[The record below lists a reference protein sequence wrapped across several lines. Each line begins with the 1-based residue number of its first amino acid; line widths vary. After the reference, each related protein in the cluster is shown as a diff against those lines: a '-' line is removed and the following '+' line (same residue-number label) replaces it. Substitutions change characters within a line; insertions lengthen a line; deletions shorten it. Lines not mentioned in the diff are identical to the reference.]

1 MVFLTSERT
10 GGNIMKKEIET
21 KICSCCGK
29 ELKLNKFIKNRRLCK
44 VGFRKE
50 YKTSYQSVCK
60 DCRNEKRQNT
70 LKEKGMG
77 LYDNGKLVQ
86 IRRKYKKINPNRF
99 LKQTESKLEYLDKH
113 ERFVKLLYYD
123 NTWISNYGRP
133 VIKKEDGTYEFVKG
147 KRNKI
152 TKEIEYSLRKNIYI
166 KTKKAWGYKQERV
179 SASSLVIQT
188 FIVNYDMKN
197 NTMCWHKDNNI
208 DNNFYKDIYPV
219 TDKQYAA
226 IKEIYDREGTV
237 SEEKILEIVNDIQYK
252 PDGWN
257 PWYWRRSFE
266 GVGYIGDKID
276 WKKEKA
282 IYRAWANIIQKCYS
296 PKVHKT
302 RPYYKEC
309 TVSEEWKNFQNFKIW
324 YKDYKGKVKQDLDKD
339 ILFQGN
345 KEYSPETCVYTT
357 HFINTV
363 FEDRGS
369 KKLEETKEGKY
380 KIFMMIMGEE
390 RDLGVFDTKEEC
402 YEAFEKRKKEF
413 IIKLAEKT
421 KKKDKIP
428 ECQYQAMINW
438 EVKAKE

>member
-1 MVFLTSERT
+1 
-10 GGNIMKKEIET
+10 
-21 KICSCCGK
+21 
-29 ELKLNKFIKNRRLCK
+29 
-44 VGFRKE
+44 
-50 YKTSYQSVCK
+50 
-60 DCRNEKRQNT
+60 
-70 LKEKGMG
+70 
-77 LYDNGKLVQ
+77 
-86 IRRKYKKINPNRF
+86 
-99 LKQTESKLEYLDKH
+99 
-113 ERFVKLLYYD
+113 
-123 NTWISNYGRP
+123 
-133 VIKKEDGTYEFVKG
+133 
-147 KRNKI
+147 
-152 TKEIEYSLRKNIYI
+152 
-166 KTKKAWGYKQERV
+166 
-179 SASSLVIQT
+179 
-188 FIVNYDMKN
+188 
-197 NTMCWHKDNNI
+197 MCWHKDNNI

-324 YKDYKGKVKQDLDKD
+324 YKEHKGKVKQDLDKD

-363 FEDRGS
+363 FR
-369 KKLEETKEGKY
+369 
-380 KIFMMIMGEE
+380 
-390 RDLGVFDTKEEC
+390 R
-402 YEAFEKRKKEF
+402 
-413 IIKLAEKT
+413 
-421 KKKDKIP
+421 
-428 ECQYQAMINW
+428 
-438 EVKAKE
+438 

>member
-1 MVFLTSERT
+1 MVFLPSERT

-70 LKEKGMG
+70 LKEKGMS

-86 IRRKYKKINPNRF
+86 IRREYKKINLNRF
-99 LKQTESKLEYLDKH
+99 LKQTEAKLEYLDRH

-152 TKEIEYSLRKNIYI
+152 TQEIEYSLRKNIYI

-179 SASSLVIQT
+179 SASSL
-188 FIVNYDMKN
+188 FM
-197 NTMCWHKDNNI
+197 
-208 DNNFYKDIYPV
+208 
-219 TDKQYAA
+219 
-226 IKEIYDREGTV
+226 
-237 SEEKILEIVNDIQYK
+237 
-252 PDGWN
+252 
-257 PWYWRRSFE
+257 
-266 GVGYIGDKID
+266 
-276 WKKEKA
+276 
-282 IYRAWANIIQKCYS
+282 II
-296 PKVHKT
+296 
-302 RPYYKEC
+302 
-309 TVSEEWKNFQNFKIW
+309 I
-324 YKDYKGKVKQDLDKD
+324 
-339 ILFQGN
+339 
-345 KEYSPETCVYTT
+345 
-357 HFINTV
+357 
-363 FEDRGS
+363 
-369 KKLEETKEGKY
+369 
-380 KIFMMIMGEE
+380 GEE
-390 RDLGVFDTKEEC
+390 HDLGVFDTKEEC